1 MLCVLGKG
9 EPCFPPSYSSSRWQ
23 HGWLPS
29 VDQGQRSSSCHV
41 WRNADPPYRRF
52 SSLSP
57 KRRKKRPDAG
67 VHGGGWGCFGLKWLL
82 ISLAGVWF
90 TAPAKVDSV
99 LVRGGGGLWCCYFGF
114 GCWHDWDNHRPS
126 TGRGRGSAGDTCS
139 LSKRKQR
146 PPEHRW
152 AFNEASLRTSLG
164 RNHRRRSGRTSG
176 CVRTWW
182 YGNNRKPDAKTLS
195 TFPEMNFEGRPPRS
209 ID

>member
-99 LVRGGGGLWCCYFGF
+99 LVGGGG
-114 GCWHDWDNHRPS
+114 GCGAV
-126 TGRGRGSAGDTCS
+126 TSASAVGTIEIITDH
-139 LSKRKQR
+139 QR
-146 PPEHRW
+146 VEVEDQPATR
-152 AFNEASLRTSLG
+152 ARC
-164 RNHRRRSGRTSG
+164 RSENSDH
-176 CVRTWW
+176 
-182 YGNNRKPDAKTLS
+182 P
-195 TFPEMNFEGRPPRS
+195 S
-209 ID
+209 IDELLTRLH